1 MAVICRENPSLQ
13 GHVAL
18 AGKLSGREILRSE
31 DEATEEVNHGDGEEE

>member
-1 MAVICRENPSLQ
+1 MAVTCRENPSLQ

-31 DEATEEVNHGDGEEE
+31 EEVNHGDGEEE